1 MAKGRFAARLDD
13 VGFRV
18 GTGVFAL
25 LLVVIVGAI
34 GFELARQSQLSIRE
48 FGWKFWTSDTW
59 DPVSGEFGAR
69 PFIWGTLYSS
79 VLALLIAA
87 PVALGIAVF
96 LTDLCPP
103 RLRAPLTQ
111 LTELLAAIPSIVYG
125 LWGIF
130 VLVPAVRALQVAF
143 PDALRQL
150 PLFSGP
156 PLGVGMLS
164 AVLILAVMVVPYTS
178 SVAREVLRAVPVAQR
193 EGAYALGA
201 TRWEAIRVALQ
212 YGRVGIVGAIMLGFG
227 RALGETMAVTM
238 VIGNTPKLSLS
249 VFAPQY
255 TMAAVIANEFS
266 EAADDLYLHAL
277 IEIGLLLFVI
287 TLLVNGVSRA
297 LIWRMGRQGSG
308 VARRSAPV
316 ASAAGGAA

>member
-1 MAKGRFAARLDD
+1 MSRYSERWFKIGTGLFAAA
-13 VGFRV
+13 VV
-18 GTGVFAL
+18 V
-25 LLVVIVGAI
+25 LVAGMAVELTRQSWLAI
-34 GFELARQSQLSIRE
+34 GKFGLS
-48 FGWKFWTSDTW
+48 FWLTDIW

-79 VLALLIAA
+79 VLALIIAA
-87 PVALGIAVF
+87 PVALGIAIF
-96 LTDLCPP
+96 LTDLCPGW
-103 RLRAPLTQ
+103 LRAPLTQ

-130 VLVPAVRALQVAF
+130 VLVPAVRSVQVAF

-212 YGRVGIVGAIMLGFG
+212 YGRVGILGAIMLGFG

-238 VIGNTPKLSLS
+238 VIGNTPRLSLS

-255 TMAAVIANEFS
+255 TMAAVIANEFT
-266 EAADDLYLHAL
+266 EAADELYLHAL
-277 IEIGLLLFVI
+277 IEIGLLLFII
-287 TLLVNGVSRA
+287 TLLVNGVSRL
-297 LIWRMGRQGSG
+297 LIWRIGRQGGGRS
-308 VARRSAPV
+308 RRAAPV
-316 ASAAGGAA
+316 AAAGAHA